1 MMNFSDALNL
11 LFYDENDNNNVN
23 QAYIEEIVAEM
34 DFDMDGKIDANE
46 FLESFRI
53 VNMKKAEN
61 VHNKP
66 KRKPNRW

>member
-1 MMNFSDALNL
+1 SDALNL

-53 VNMKKAEN
+53 VNMKKSEN
-61 VHNKP
+61 VYNKP

>member
-46 FLESFRI
+46 FLGKI
-53 VNMKKAEN
+53 
-61 VHNKP
+61 
-66 KRKPNRW
+66 